1 MLLDVHLVDARQTMK
16 APKLIIS
23 MYFSAAPN
31 AGGGVF
37 DVARNVI
44 AGLSVAGKGRDI
56 IVLSPSA
63 AIQGGKAGRRSS
75 LIRFFAEIWL
85 GFRYFFSPVVLLFP
99 NYFCLPIP
107 GARSKTVVV
116 VHDIMFKRFPQ
127 YVSPAKQ
134 FILDLSYRIVAKF
147 AHGVIFISKDS
158 ERDFIRSYGE
168 PRAYTTIYNPVVLK
182 GASPDT
188 VRTVG
193 PIGRPYI
200 IANFHYYPH
209 KNLPG
214 LLRVFAAIQQQ
225 WPELQLIFTGNRTP
239 EFDAA
244 LAACPA
250 REHVAHLGYLPKDQ
264 VLAVVRDAT
273 FFMSMSQFEG
283 FNMSAAE
290 AALQGKPLVL
300 SRLPVHEELF
310 SDCAFFVDG
319 AEDSLD
325 TNSLINFV
333 KGYVPKEPAFAMLVK
348 PEYAAAQYLA
358 FSDKVARRS

>member
-1 MLLDVHLVDARQTMK
+1 MK
-16 APKLIIS
+16 PAKVIIS
-23 MYFSAAPN
+23 MYFSAAHN
-31 AGGGVF
+31 SGGGVF

-44 AGLSVAGKGRDI
+44 AGLSAAGKGREI
-56 IVLSPSA
+56 EVLSPSA
-63 AIQGGKAGRRSS
+63 AIQGGKAGKRST
-75 LIRFFAEIWL
+75 LTRFAADILL

-116 VHDIMFKRFPQ
+116 VHDIMFKHFPE

-134 FILDLSYRIVAKF
+134 YILDLSYRIVTRF

-158 ERDFIRSYGE
+158 ERDFIKTYGE

-182 GASPDT
+182 GGSADI

-193 PIGRPYI
+193 PKNRPYV

-214 LLRVFAAIQQQ
+214 LLRVFASIQQR
-225 WPELQLIFTGNRTP
+225 WPELQLVFTGNRTS

-244 LAACPA
+244 LAECPA
-250 REHVAHLGYLPKDQ
+250 RQHVSHLGYLPKEQ
-264 VLAVVRDAT
+264 VMAVVRDAT

-310 SDCAFFVDG
+310 SDCAFFVDCDE
-319 AEDSLD
+319 ASLD
-325 TNSLINFV
+325 TDGLISFV
-333 KGYVPKEPAFAMLVK
+333 KGYVPQEPAFAKQVK

-358 FSDKVARRS
+358 FADKVAGRS